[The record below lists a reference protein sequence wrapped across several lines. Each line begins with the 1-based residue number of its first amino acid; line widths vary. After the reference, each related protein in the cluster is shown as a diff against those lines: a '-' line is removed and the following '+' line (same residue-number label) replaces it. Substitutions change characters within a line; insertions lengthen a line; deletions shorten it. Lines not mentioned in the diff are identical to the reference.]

1 MPTTSREIHLVKRPE
16 GLPTLDDFAMVT
28 TEVADPAEGA
38 VLVRNLL
45 HVGPIRPCG
54 RA

>member
-16 GLPTLDDFAMVT
+16 GEPVLDDFAMVET
-28 TEVADPAEGA
+28 IATGSD
-38 VLVRNLL
+38 
-45 HVGPIRPCG
+45 IRTAP